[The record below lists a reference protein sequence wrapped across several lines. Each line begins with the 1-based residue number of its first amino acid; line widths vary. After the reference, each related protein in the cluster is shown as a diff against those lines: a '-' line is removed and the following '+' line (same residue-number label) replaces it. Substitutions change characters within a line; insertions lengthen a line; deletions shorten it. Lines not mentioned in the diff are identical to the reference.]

1 MEIIIT
7 DLTRFS
13 NPEIVCI
20 AGINPITGE
29 CIRPLPYIELSK
41 CEKFDILPGN
51 VLDGDFSKI
60 AGLDKPHTLKIV
72 IIMT

>member
-20 AGINPITGE
+20 AGINMATSE
-29 CIRPLPYIELSK
+29 CIRPLPYISVADCKRLN
-41 CEKFDILPGN
+41 ILPG
-51 VLDGDFSKI
+51 SKLE
-60 AGLDKPHTLKIV
+60 GVFNNNLNFRT
-72 IIMT
+72 